1 MPSAIFIFDSSQ
13 PENLRALADL
23 KFYKKTMKVADAM
36 QDADDP
42 NRLVI
47 SFASPSPPPSR
58 ALALE
63 KSPAKKSAKKKG

>member
-13 PENLRALADL
+13 PENIRALADL

-47 SFASPSPPPSR
+47 SFASPPPPSR